1 MSKTFFKFCN
11 YVPEEESSRM
21 AVSISVNSIAP
32 TAIESNLVNGE
43 PPQMAIVPPNAD
55 RDCDPNKT
63 DEDDLDT
70 LHCEETM
77 RVEDEMDET
86 EDEDFSTA
94 PESDSVRKPE
104 ISNSKT
110 FTLAESDV
118 CLIMLTSLVQRK

>member
-1 MSKTFFKFCN
+1 MAISNFAITYLKKKVC
-11 YVPEEESSRM
+11 SRM
-21 AVSISVNSIAP
+21 EVSISGNSIAP
-32 TAIESNLVNGE
+32 ATIESNLVNGE

-63 DEDDLDT
+63 EDEDDLDT

-104 ISNSKT
+104 ISNSKI
-110 FTLAESDV
+110 FRLAESDV

>member
-1 MSKTFFKFCN
+1 MSIFG
-11 YVPEEESSRM
+11 
-21 AVSISVNSIAP
+21 NSIAP
-32 TAIESNLVNGE
+32 AAIESNLVNGE

-55 RDCDPNKT
+55 RHCDPNKT
-63 DEDDLDT
+63 EDEDDLDN

-104 ISNSKT
+104 ISNSKI
-110 FTLAESDV
+110 L
-118 CLIMLTSLVQRK
+118 CSLDLPNPTHALSCSHKWLKGNN

>member
-1 MSKTFFKFCN
+1 MSIFG
-11 YVPEEESSRM
+11 
-21 AVSISVNSIAP
+21 NSIAP
-32 TAIESNLVNGE
+32 AAIESNLVNGE

-63 DEDDLDT
+63 EDEDDLDT

-104 ISNSKT
+104 ISNSKIRT
-110 FTLAESDV
+110 MLFRHAESDA
-118 CLIMLTSLVQRK
+118 CLVMLTSVVKRK

>member
-1 MSKTFFKFCN
+1 
-11 YVPEEESSRM
+11 
-21 AVSISVNSIAP
+21 
-32 TAIESNLVNGE
+32 
-43 PPQMAIVPPNAD
+43 MAIVPPNAD

-94 PESDSVRKPE
+94 PESDSVKKPQ
-104 ISNSKT
+104 ISNS
-110 FTLAESDV
+110 
-118 CLIMLTSLVQRK
+118 